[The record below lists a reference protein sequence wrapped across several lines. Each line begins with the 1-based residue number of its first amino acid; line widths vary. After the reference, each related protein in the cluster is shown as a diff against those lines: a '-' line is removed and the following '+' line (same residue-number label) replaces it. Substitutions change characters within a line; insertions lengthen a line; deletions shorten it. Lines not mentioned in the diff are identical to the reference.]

1 MDDVDARLL
10 IDLLLDRRR
19 VDRDLGQHYLHDETA
34 LYSAIEMCAEVNQP
48 LGPDSRVL
56 EIGPGPGSLTLHL
69 LSTAASVIGIE
80 IEEEAIN
87 HLNRN
92 FTQEIESGRL
102 ELIEGDALT
111 VKWPDVTHIVANI
124 PYQISSPLIDRI
136 RNQPGAKSVTCV
148 VLLLQQEFAHRLA
161 MHGGPDSVGPL
172 GLNTALDW
180 DVNLGPVVPPHCF
193 VPSPRVHSQLACLV
207 PRKEALPANLNHRL
221 HRLIVKHVFAQRRRK
236 VRSMLRSNPKRISR
250 IPGWYRER
258 WSNAID
264 SVLEATEIDVESRPD
279 LLSPEDWIHLT
290 IEIEAFEPD

>member
-10 IDLLLDRRR
+10 IDLLLDRSRAN
-19 VDRDLGQHYLHDETA
+19 RDFGQHYLHDDLVLRST
-34 LYSAIEMCAEVNQP
+34 IEMCAEANHP
-48 LGPDSRVL
+48 LGPNSRVL

-69 LSTAASVIGIE
+69 LSTGAQVIGIE
-80 IEEEAIN
+80 IQEDSIN

-92 FTQEIESGRL
+92 FTAEVETGRL
-102 ELIEGDALT
+102 ELIEGDALN

-124 PYQISSPLIDRI
+124 PYQISSPLIDQI
-136 RNQPGAKSVTCV
+136 RNQPGTSSVSCV

-180 DVNLGPVVPPHCF
+180 EVNLGPVVPPHCF
-193 VPSPRVHSQLACLV
+193 VPSPRVHSQLVSLT
-207 PRKEALPANLNHRL
+207 PRREALPSNLNHRL

-236 VRSMLRSNPKRISR
+236 VRSMLKSPPKRISR
-250 IPGWYRER
+250 VPGWYRER

-264 SVLEATEIDVESRPD
+264 CVLDITQIDLDSRPD
-279 LLSPEDWIHLT
+279 LLSPDDWIRLT
-290 IEIEAFEPD
+290 MEIEAFEPD